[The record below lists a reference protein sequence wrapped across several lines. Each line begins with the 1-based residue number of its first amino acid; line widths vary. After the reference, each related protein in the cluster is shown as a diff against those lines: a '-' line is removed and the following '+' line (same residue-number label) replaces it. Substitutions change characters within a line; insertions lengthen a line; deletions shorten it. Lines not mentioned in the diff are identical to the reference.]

1 MEEANEYS
9 WVVPVESGPV
19 VYGRAPVIDQVI
31 EAFMQSI
38 DASETTR
45 TTYRKAITIFMDW
58 IGESGR
64 SLNTMTPPDIIAY
77 KDSLL
82 DQSKSAMTVNLYLSV
97 VRRFY
102 KWTKFSNLYPNIADG
117 IASVRTNRKT
127 FKKMHL
133 EDEEGALLLEHEAQ
147 VKPVSGSLGILS
159 DRLKESEKVIARRN
173 FAMVNLMLR
182 TGLRTIEVSRADV
195 GDIVKKKGK
204 RLLRVWG
211 KGHAEKDDF
220 VVLTDEAY
228 NPIKDYLK
236 CRPGAEASE
245 PLFACEGLDSKGR
258 RLSPRRIQAICKDG
272 LRAIGLDGH
281 EYSAHSLRH
290 TTGTQILLNGGTMFD
305 VQHVLRHSNPATSQL
320 YVNTIM
326 EDQRITEASEELLD
340 KSFKKKK
347 DADNEPI

>member
-1 MEEANEYS
+1 MDEANEYS

-19 VYGRAPVIDQVI
+19 VYGRTPVIDQVI

-127 FKKMHL
+127 FRKMHL

-204 RLLRVWG
+204 RLLKVWG

-228 NPIKDYLK
+228 NPI
-236 CRPGAEASE
+236 
-245 PLFACEGLDSKGR
+245 
-258 RLSPRRIQAICKDG
+258 
-272 LRAIGLDGH
+272 
-281 EYSAHSLRH
+281 
-290 TTGTQILLNGGTMFD
+290 
-305 VQHVLRHSNPATSQL
+305 
-320 YVNTIM
+320 
-326 EDQRITEASEELLD
+326 
-340 KSFKKKK
+340 
-347 DADNEPI
+347 